1 MLAVHIIIMLLFIV
15 LAVLSRNEKCEKKGV
30 EKPFRK
36 MASMLIKKKKFSAAN
51 EINKKLAL
59 LNPAGNM
66 RDIARS
72 YNINKVFQ
80 VLIILFF
87 GNLLGLFYALSN
99 IGADGFLETKELKR
113 PGYGEGER
121 IVDMRIYAD
130 GEQLK
135 DDMSLTVEE
144 IQYTEE
150 EIQQQFGEIESVL
163 EKLVLGENETPDHVD
178 RDLNL
183 MTKLEGYPVSIDW
196 ETDDY
201 TVMDKEGKINSD
213 FLNPDGQLVMLR
225 ATIKYLKITDE
236 YEFPVYVYPKLRD
249 PEEALF
255 EAVSMK
261 IDEYDKDS
269 ASDENQLLPENIGD
283 MELTYKQL
291 NVNTGLY
298 MLIFSVLAGIIIYHG
313 RDREILKKIA
323 AREREMLINY
333 PEIVSKLTLL
343 LGAGMTIRG
352 AFEKVATDYEKRRD
366 KKRYFAYEEML
377 IAVYKMRSGTPEA
390 AAYADFGSRCE
401 VSRYNK
407 LGALLSQN
415 LKKGSSGLLDI
426 MEEEMRQAFEDRK
439 SMARKLGEEAGTKL
453 LLPMGMMLMIVMVI
467 VIVPAFLSF
476 GV

>member
-1 MLAVHIIIMLLFIV
+1 MLVVHILILLLFMS
-15 LAVLSRNEKCEKKGV
+15 LLFLSRHEKCEGKGI
-30 EKPFRK
+30 ERPFKK
-36 MASMLIKKKKFSAAN
+36 MAALLVKKKRYSAAN

-59 LNPAGNM
+59 LNPAGNLK
-66 RDIARS
+66 DVVRS

-80 VLIILFF
+80 VLLILFF

-99 IGADGFLETKELKR
+99 PGEGGFLEAKELKR

-135 DDMSLTVEE
+135 DDMSLTVGE

-150 EIQQQFGEIESVL
+150 EIQRQFGEL
-163 EKLVLGENETPDHVD
+163 EAALDTLILGENETLDHVD

-183 MTKLEGYPVSIDW
+183 VTRVEGYPVSIDW

-201 TVMDKEGKINSD
+201 TVMDKEGRINPD

-225 ATIKYLKITDE
+225 ATIKYLEISDE
-236 YEFPVYVYPKLRD
+236 YEFPAYVYPRLRSS
-249 PEEALF
+249 EEALF
-255 EAVSMK
+255 EAVALK
-261 IDEYDKDS
+261 IEEYDRES
-269 ASDENQLLPENIGD
+269 ENAENQLLPGNIGD

-291 NVNTGLY
+291 NVNTGLFI
-298 MLIFSVLAGIIIYHG
+298 LIFSVLAGFIIYHG
-313 RDREILKKIA
+313 RDREILKNIA

-352 AFEKVATDYEKRRD
+352 AFEKVAMDYEKRKD

-390 AAYADFGSRCE
+390 SAYADFGSRCE

-415 LKKGSSGLLDI
+415 LKKGSSGLLEI

-476 GV
+476 GI

>member
-1 MLAVHIIIMLLFIV
+1 MLVIHIFILLGFV
-15 LAVLSRNEKCEKKGV
+15 VFMVLSRNEKCDGKGL
-30 EKPFRK
+30 ERPFKK
-36 MASMLIKKKKFSAAN
+36 MAGMLVKRKRMSAAN

-59 LNPAGNM
+59 LNPAG
-66 RDIARS
+66 RLTDITRS
-72 YNINKVFQ
+72 YNTNKVFQ
-80 VLIILFF
+80 VLIVLFL
-87 GNLLGLFYALSN
+87 GNLFGLFYALSN
-99 IGADGFLETKELKR
+99 LGADGFLEERELKR
-113 PGYGEGER
+113 PDYGEGER

-135 DDMSLTVEE
+135 DDMSLTVGE
-144 IQYTEE
+144 IQYTEDE
-150 EIQQQFGEIESVL
+150 VHKQFAEIESVL
-163 EKLVLGENETPDHVD
+163 DKLILGENETLDHVD

-183 MTKLEGYPVSIDW
+183 ITKVEGYPVSIDW

-201 TVMDKEGKINSD
+201 TVMDKEGRINAD
-213 FLNPDGQLVMLR
+213 FLNPEGQVVMLR
-225 ATIKYLKITDE
+225 ATIKYLRISDE
-236 YEFPVYVYPKLRD
+236 YEFPIRVYPRIRNSD
-249 PEEALF
+249 EALY
-255 EAVSMK
+255 EAVALK
-261 IDEYDKDS
+261 INEYDEES
-269 ASDENQLLPENIGD
+269 ATEENQLLPGEVGD

-291 NVNTGLY
+291 KTNTGLY
-298 MLIFSVLAGIIIYHG
+298 LLIFSVLAGIVIYYG
-313 RDREILKKIA
+313 RDREILKQIA

-352 AFEKVATDYEKRRD
+352 AFEKVASDYEKRRD

-390 AAYADFGSRCE
+390 VAYADFGSRCE

-415 LKKGSSGLLDI
+415 LKKGSSGLLEI

-476 GV
+476 GI

>member
-1 MLAVHIIIMLLFIV
+1 MLAVHILILIAFIILM
-15 LAVLSRNEKCEKKGV
+15 VLSRHEKCDAKGM
-30 EKPFRK
+30 ERPFRK
-36 MASMLIKKKKFSAAN
+36 MASLLIKKKKFSAAN

-66 RDIARS
+66 RDIARD
-72 YNINKVFQ
+72 YDMNKVFQ
-80 VLIILFF
+80 VLIVLFL

-99 IGADGFLETKELKR
+99 LGADGFLETRELKR
-113 PGYGEGER
+113 PDYGEGER
-121 IVDMRIYAD
+121 LVDMRIFAD

-135 DDMSLTVEE
+135 DDMSLTVGE

-150 EIQQQFGEIESVL
+150 EIQKKFGEIESVL
-163 EKLVLGENETPDHVD
+163 DTLILGENETLDHVD

-183 MTKLEGYPVSIDW
+183 ITKVDGYPVSIDW

-201 TVMDKEGKINSD
+201 TVMDKEGKINPD

-225 ATIKYLKITDE
+225 ATIKYLQITDE
-236 YEFPVYVYPKLRD
+236 YEFPAYVYPRLRST
-249 PEEALF
+249 EEALF
-255 EAVSMK
+255 EAVALK
-261 IDEYDKDS
+261 IKEYDKDS
-269 ASDENQLLPENIGD
+269 ANEKNQLLPGDIGN

-298 MLIFSVLAGIIIYHG
+298 LLIFSVLAGIIIYYG

-352 AFEKVATDYEKRRD
+352 AFEKVAADYEKRRN

-415 LKKGSSGLLDI
+415 LKKGSNGLLEI

>member
-1 MLAVHIIIMLLFIV
+1 MLAVHIIILLIFII
-15 LAVLSRNEKCEKKGV
+15 LLSISRREKCKGSGI
-30 EKPFRK
+30 EIPFRK
-36 MASMLIKKKKFSAAN
+36 IASMLVKKKRFSAAN

-66 RDIARS
+66 RDIARD
-72 YNINKVFQ
+72 YYINKVFQ

-99 IGADGFLETKELKR
+99 LGADGILESRELKR

-121 IVDMRIYAD
+121 LVDMRIYAD
-130 GEQLK
+130 GEPLK
-135 DDMSLTVEE
+135 EDMNLTVGE
-144 IQYTEE
+144 IRYTEE
-150 EIQQQFGEIESVL
+150 EIQKQFGEIEAVL
-163 EKLVLGENETPDHVD
+163 DKLILGENGSLDHVD
-178 RDLNL
+178 RDLKL
-183 MTKLEGYPVSIDW
+183 ITKIDGYPVSIDW

-201 TVMDKEGKINSD
+201 TVMDKEGKIAPD
-213 FLNPDGQLVMLR
+213 FLNPDGQLITLR
-225 ATIKYLKITDE
+225 ATIKYLDISDE
-236 YEFPVYVYPKLRD
+236 YEFSAYVYPRLRSS
-249 PEEALF
+249 EEALY
-255 EAVSMK
+255 EAVALK
-261 IDEYDKDS
+261 IDEFDKAS
-269 ASDENQLLPENIGD
+269 ASDENQLLPGDIGS

-291 NVNTGLY
+291 SVNTGLY
-298 MLIFSVLAGIIIYHG
+298 LLIFSVLAGIVIYQG
-313 RDREILKKIA
+313 RDREVLKQIA

-343 LGAGMTIRG
+343 LGAGMTIRA
-352 AFEKVATDYEKRRD
+352 AFEKIAVDYEKRRN

-415 LKKGSSGLLDI
+415 LKKGSNGLLEI